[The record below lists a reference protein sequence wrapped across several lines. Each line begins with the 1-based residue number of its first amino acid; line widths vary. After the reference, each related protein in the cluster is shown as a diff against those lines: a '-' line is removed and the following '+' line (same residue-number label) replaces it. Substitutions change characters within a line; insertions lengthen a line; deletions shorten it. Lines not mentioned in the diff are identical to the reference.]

1 MPKDANTYSE
11 GLNLPYS
18 LEAEQA
24 VLGAVLIDSATL
36 NQVADMLRA
45 EHFYLP
51 EHQAIYRVMIQKMM
65 ANEVIDF
72 VTVLEALKSDG
83 FFSGNEGKE
92 YLLKLVNIVPSPDSI
107 KRYAEMVRKKADVR
121 KLIEASRQTLDE
133 AMDPSA
139 DFDDLI
145 ENAEQRVYEIRQD
158 KFDGGLTP
166 IGQTIVSNYDMYQ
179 LMSIPEERAKLVGI
193 PTGMPELDEIT
204 TGLNRANLIIVG
216 ARPGVGKT
224 SFVLNLARNVAVL
237 QHRPVAFFSLE
248 MSKEE
253 IVNRLLSAE
262 AKVSSTRLRIG
273 NLVPDEWKR
282 LGAAA
287 SVLTDAPIYLDDSTN
302 VTAQDIKARLRRVPQ
317 KVGLVVVD
325 YLGLMQSPKKTE
337 NRVQEVAEITRGF
350 KILAKEMNI
359 PVVVCAQLRRDA
371 AGKDQRPSL
380 VHLRESGSIEQD
392 ADQVLFLY
400 REEMAAN
407 PGDDPS
413 QINYG
418 TAEII
423 VAKNRHGRLGT
434 VPMSFQGEFTQF
446 SSASSAQQENQN
458 ADNPF

>member
-1 MPKDANTYSE
+1 MPKDVQTTSE

-24 VLGAVLIDSATL
+24 VLGSILREADAV
-36 NQVADMLRA
+36 NKVADMLRA

-51 EHQAIYRVMIQKMM
+51 EHQAIYRVMTQKMM

-83 FFSGNEGKE
+83 FFAGEEGKA
-92 YLLKLVNIVPSPDSI
+92 YLMKLVQIVPSVESV

-121 KLIEASRQTLDE
+121 KLIKASRETLDE

-145 ENAEQRVYEIRQD
+145 EAAEQRVYEIRQD
-158 KFDGGLTP
+158 KYEGGLTP
-166 IGQTIVSNYDMYQ
+166 IGQTIAANYDMYT

-193 PTGMPELDEIT
+193 PSGLPELDEIT
-204 TGLNRANLIIVG
+204 TGLNRANLIVVG

-224 SFVLNLARNVAVL
+224 SFVLNIARNVAVE
-237 QHRPVAFFSLE
+237 QKRTVAFFTLE

-253 IVNRLLSAE
+253 IVNRMLSAE
-262 AKVSSTRLRIG
+262 AKVSSQRLRVG
-273 NLVPDEWKR
+273 NLTPAEWSR

-287 SVLTDAPIYLDDSTN
+287 SVLTSAPIFLDDSTN
-302 VTAQDIKARLRRVPQ
+302 VTAQDMKARLRRIPN
-317 KVGLVVVD
+317 VGLVVVD
-325 YLGLMQSPKKTE
+325 YLGLMQSSKKTE

-359 PVVVCAQLRRDA
+359 PVLLCAQLRRDA
-371 AGKDQRPSL
+371 ASRDQRPTL

-418 TAEII
+418 TAEVI

-434 VPMSFQGEFTQF
+434 VPMNFAGEFTQF
-446 SSASSAQQENQN
+446 STATSSRQENSN
-458 ADNPF
+458 DENPF

>member
-1 MPKDANTYSE
+1 MPKDVQTYSE

-24 VLGAVLIDSATL
+24 VLGSILREAEAI
-36 NQVADMLRA
+36 NQVADMLRI

-51 EHQAIYRVMIQKMM
+51 EHQAIYRVMMEKMM

-72 VTVLEALKSDG
+72 VTVLESLKSEG
-83 FFSGNEGKE
+83 FFAGEEGKA
-92 YLLKLVNIVPSPDSI
+92 YLMKLVQIVPSVESV

-121 KLIEASRQTLDE
+121 KLIKASRETLDE

-145 ENAEQRVYEIRQD
+145 ESAEQRVYEIRRD
-158 KFDGGLTP
+158 KYEGGLTP
-166 IGQTIVSNYDMYQ
+166 IGQTIAANYDMYT
-179 LMSIPEERAKLVGI
+179 LMSIPEERARLVGI
-193 PTGMPELDEIT
+193 PSGMPELDEIT

-224 SFVLNLARNVAVL
+224 SFVLNIARNVAV
-237 QHRPVAFFSLE
+237 QQKRTVAFFSLE

-253 IVNRLLSAE
+253 IVNRMLSAE
-262 AKVSSTRLRIG
+262 AKVSSTRLRVG
-273 NLVPDEWKR
+273 NLTPPEWSR

-287 SVLTDAPIYLDDSTN
+287 SVLTNAPIFLDDSTN
-302 VTAQDIKARLRRVPQ
+302 VTAQDIKARLRRIPN
-317 KVGLVVVD
+317 VGLVIVD

-337 NRVQEVAEITRGF
+337 NRVQEVADITRGF
-350 KILAKEMNI
+350 KILAKEMDI
-359 PVVVCAQLRRDA
+359 PVLMCAQLRRDA
-371 AGKDQRPSL
+371 AGRDQRPSL

-418 TAEII
+418 TAEVI

-434 VPMSFQGEFTQF
+434 VPMNFDGEFTQF
-446 SSASSAQQENQN
+446 STASSSRQESQN
-458 ADNPF
+458 DDNPF

>member
-24 VLGAVLIDSATL
+24 VLGSVLIDSDTL
-36 NQVADMLRA
+36 NQVADMLRV

-51 EHQAIYRVMIQKMM
+51 EHQAVYRVMIQKMM
-65 ANEVIDF
+65 QNEVIDF
-72 VTVLEALKSDG
+72 VTVLEALKSEG
-83 FFSGNEGKE
+83 FFAGEEGKA
-92 YLLKLVNIVPSPDSI
+92 YLLKLAQIVPSTDSV
-107 KRYAEMVRKKADVR
+107 KRYAEIVRKKADVR

-145 ENAEQRVYEIRQD
+145 ESAEQRVYEIRRD

-166 IGQTIVSNYDMYQ
+166 IGQTIVDNYDMYQ
-179 LMSIPEERAKLVGI
+179 MMSIPEERAKLVGI
-193 PTGMPELDEIT
+193 PSGMPELDEIT
-204 TGLNRANLIIVG
+204 TGLNRSNLIIVG

-224 SFVLNLARNVAVL
+224 SFVLNIARNVAVL
-237 QHRPVAFFSLE
+237 QHRTVAVFSLE

-253 IVNRLLSAE
+253 IVNRMLSAE
-262 AKVSSTRLRIG
+262 AKVSSTRLRVG
-273 NLVPDEWKR
+273 NLSPAEWSR

-287 SVLTDAPIYLDDSTN
+287 SVLTNAPIYLDDSTN

-317 KVGLVVVD
+317 KVGLVIVD

-337 NRVQEVAEITRGF
+337 NRVQEVADITRGF

-359 PVVVCAQLRRDA
+359 PVVVCAQLNRAA
-371 AGKDQRPSL
+371 AGKEQRPSL
-380 VHLRESGSIEQD
+380 VNLRDSGSIEQD

-400 REEMAAN
+400 REETAAN

-413 QINYG
+413 QIHYG
-418 TAEII
+418 PAEVI

-434 VPMSFQGEFTQF
+434 VPMNFDGEFTQF
-446 SSASSAQQENQN
+446 SSATSAPQENDHG
-458 ADNPF
+458 DNPF